1 MISRS
6 FAELISRFFLTALLL
21 TSVLAFQVQA
31 QEEQPVEDT
40 GKAETEE
47 GKPEGYQL
55 QRLDEPALP
64 TDPIELRTE
73 ETQKKLEA
81 QSWYMTGWLFK
92 QREKYRDAMA
102 AFEKATQVN
111 PQFVQAYSALI
122 EVALHLRESEK
133 AIEFAMKAVEQDQD
147 NFQLLR

>member
-6 FAELISRFFLTALLL
+6 FAELISRFVLAALLL
-21 TSVLAFQVQA
+21 TSVSAFPVQA
-31 QEEQPVEDT
+31 QEEKPVEDI

-55 QRLDEPALP
+55 QRLDDPALP

-73 ETQKKLEA
+73 EIQKKLEA

-102 AFEKATQVN
+102 AFEKATLL
-111 PQFVQAYSALI
+111 SSI
-122 EVALHLRESEK
+122 LR
-133 AIEFAMKAVEQDQD
+133 AMSRFRRRATTEEELPTTAVLAVEK
-147 NFQLLR
+147 RRPKS